1 MPPGAEVNDDD
12 RAMVAQLLQRH
23 AVDGRLTL
31 GELAERVNTAYQ
43 TDAWPALQALLA
55 DLPVVPVSPPLPAV
69 APPPARLTTRKKGD
83 LARAAFFVHVGI
95 YLSVIAFLIA
105 VWALTGAGY
114 FWPIWPALGWGVGI
128 AAHGFATSGVSRLH
142 SG

>member
-12 RAMVAQLLQRH
+12 RAMVAHLLERH

-31 GELAERVNTAYQ
+31 GELAERVNTAYR
-43 TDAWPALQALLA
+43 TDAWPDLQALLA
-55 DLPVVPVSPPLPAV
+55 DLPVVPASPPLPAV
-69 APPPARLTTRKKGD
+69 APPVRRSPRRKAD
-83 LARAAFFVHVGI
+83 LARVAFRVHLGI

-128 AAHGFATSGVSRLH
+128 AAHGFATGGVSRLH